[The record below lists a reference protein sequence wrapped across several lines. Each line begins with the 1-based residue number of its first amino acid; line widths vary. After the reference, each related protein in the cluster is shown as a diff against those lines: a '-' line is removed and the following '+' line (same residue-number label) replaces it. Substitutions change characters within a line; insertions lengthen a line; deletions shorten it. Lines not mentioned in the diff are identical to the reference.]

1 MADDPVVVLP
11 ELMRAVHET
20 ILALRRDLAETKAT
34 QSRIYIVLRDIHS
47 ELEYLRTERRR
58 VERIEIQIAEIRE
71 LDRENERI
79 AKLVDKASE
88 DAIKAAEAAAAAL
101 AELDP
106 NKGRS

>member
-1 MADDPVVVLP
+1 MPGSPVVLP
-11 ELMRAVHET
+11 DLMRAVHET

-34 QSRIYIVLRDIHS
+34 QSRIYLVLRDIHG

-79 AKLVDKASE
+79 TKLVDRASD
-88 DAIKAAEAAAAAL
+88 DATKAAEAAAAAL
-101 AELDP
+101 AALNT
-106 NKGRS
+106 NKGQP